1 MGAEEVT
8 TNMRSQDGERWPG
21 QQKKLPPTSARCQD
35 GGLSDGSAWSRSRSK
50 PTTMLGCH
58 GQQTN
63 HMKPSVINRT
73 VVVKTAEMAA
83 KDYRMMGGGL
93 MGIGAGLFMVGA
105 RLYFAGRV

>member
-1 MGAEEVT
+1 MAAEEVT
-8 TNMRSQDGERWPG
+8 TNISEV
-21 QQKKLPPTSARCQD
+21 KTA
-35 GGLSDGSAWSRSRSK
+35 SDGMVKISIELYNDLVAK
-50 PTTMLGCH
+50 A
-58 GQQTN
+58 N
-63 HMKPSVINRT
+63 KPSVINRT